1 MKVPLSLKHTWEANI
16 GGHLSGV
23 TVANGKVFVARVDAH
38 TIHALDVEKGEKQ
51 WRFTAGAR
59 VDSPP
64 TIYNGLV
71 LFGSAD
77 GYIYCLRA
85 SDGKMVWRFLAS
97 PVKLNTVAF
106 DQLESVWPVHG
117 SVLVKNGVV
126 YAAAGRCS
134 YLDGGIKLYGLN
146 PVTGEVVAEKLI
158 ESEHAGATNPPPSG
172 TKQASTIQIRQNTLD
187 YKTFLAP
194 DRSDAFSMQGA
205 TTDILVADAT
215 SIYMRHMRLNERL
228 ETEVS
233 GRPHL
238 YSTSRLLDDYEHNRS
253 YWILGTGDISRTP
266 VAFPWIIRKDMAV
279 PFGLM
284 MAFDDKTVWAVR
296 RSDTKKKTAEA
307 AMSVSATPRPNPS
320 KTENHVPDFQK
331 RTAHKSEDTGFSW
344 KTNTTKGIRAIL
356 CAVDTLVIAG
366 GDNES
371 GFLQSLSARK
381 GTLLDEQQLKSPP
394 VWDGLAAT
402 TGRLY
407 VALENGTVV
416 CLDGKTR

>member
-1 MKVPLSLKHTWEANI
+1 
-16 GGHLSGV
+16 
-23 TVANGKVFVARVDAH
+23 
-38 TIHALDVEKGEKQ
+38 
-51 WRFTAGAR
+51 
-59 VDSPP
+59 
-64 TIYNGLV
+64 
-71 LFGSAD
+71 
-77 GYIYCLRA
+77 
-85 SDGKMVWRFLAS
+85 
-97 PVKLNTVAF
+97 
-106 DQLESVWPVHG
+106 
-117 SVLVKNGVV
+117 
-126 YAAAGRCS
+126 
-134 YLDGGIKLYGLN
+134 
-146 PVTGEVVAEKLI
+146 
-158 ESEHAGATNPPPSG
+158 
-172 TKQASTIQIRQNTLD
+172 
-187 YKTFLAP
+187 
-194 DRSDAFSMQGA
+194 
-205 TTDILVADAT
+205 
-215 SIYMRHMRLNERL
+215 
-228 ETEVS
+228 
-233 GRPHL
+233 L